1 MVSHLQVCTYPRP
14 VFINIKAS
22 DAFFNTSIIIS
33 WGPPLVFS
41 NVIFK
46 GIYLLFLILSFYST
60 TMLLRSDKYTK
71 VSHYS

>member
-33 WGPPLVFS
+33 WGHFNFS
-41 NVIFK
+41 
-46 GIYLLFLILSFYST
+46 IY
-60 TMLLRSDKYTK
+60 KY
-71 VSHYS
+71 VWI